1 MKKWVFV
8 SKTLIQQ
15 GFESQ
20 MTISSPTTSIYFF
33 RGNAKL
39 NRESNEQEK
48 SGCHPCKNGHLT
60 PKLCIKGKLDDDEP
74 SNHLELSEIT

>member
-1 MKKWVFV
+1 
-8 SKTLIQQ
+8 
-15 GFESQ
+15 
-20 MTISSPTTSIYFF
+20 MTISSPIASIYFF

-60 PKLCIKGKLDDDEP
+60 AKLCIKGKLDDDEP